1 MFLTEWVNLPERGEA
16 YYSPSAHF
24 SKLTHSVGHWLV
36 RYCYKHHTE
45 IRCKDKTIFAKYVV
59 SPLLEGGQLLALL
72 VKLIVTIKSV
82 IQACLQMRSLN
93 YSLIFSGLRSS
104 ITRLS
109 LLKCC
114 YHPQVLV
121 KLLHMKN
128 INTGEKLNENYLMRN
143 HVQDMCRSKT
153 CDTTA

>member
-1 MFLTEWVNLPERGEA
+1 MAWLSGPAIRTSLFPTEWVNSPERGKA
-16 YYSPSAHF
+16 YYSPSAYF

-72 VKLIVTIKSV
+72 VKLIDTIKSV
-82 IQACLQMRSLN
+82 IQACLQMRLLN

-109 LLKCC
+109 WLKCC
-114 YHPQVLV
+114 YLLPSSGQTLTHEKYRGNTQW
-121 KLLHMKN
+121 KLF
-128 INTGEKLNENYLMRN
+128 
-143 HVQDMCRSKT
+143 D
-153 CDTTA
+153 A